1 MVIVLTKTELS
12 FDFYSLHSLID
23 LTVDADY
30 EYIYFIR
37 YSSLLP
43 LWLVGIRPSQNR
55 ATNKKRAVMAS
66 HNDGNSI
73 SDSIKALR

>member
-43 LWLVGIRPSQNR
+43 
-55 ATNKKRAVMAS
+55 
-66 HNDGNSI
+66 
-73 SDSIKALR
+73 